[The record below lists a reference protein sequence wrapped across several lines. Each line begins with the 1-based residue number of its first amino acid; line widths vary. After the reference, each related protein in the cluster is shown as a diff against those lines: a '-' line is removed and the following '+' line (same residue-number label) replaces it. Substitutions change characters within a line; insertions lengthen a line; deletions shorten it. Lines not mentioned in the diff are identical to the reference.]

1 MPKPMKTL
9 RLHYLMIQFLILT
22 NYLLAVK
29 AIIPFRLS
37 RRSII
42 SMSDRKRRPRPPKVP
57 DLPALLLSI
66 VINPLI
72 GRLDTKTLKGAL
84 FAK

>member
-29 AIIPFRLS
+29 AIIPFRPS

-57 DLPALLLSI
+57 DLPTLLLSI